1 MATVTLTSKGRV
13 TIPAAIRAALG
24 LDTGSRIEF
33 VEMAPGKF
41 AITPATSPVQALKR
55 LLRKPAGPVS
65 IEDMKNAP
73 IDAQCKQSDDCASA
87 RPLISNVNHE
97 H

>member
-1 MATVTLTSKGRV
+1 MSRERNAMSTVTRTSKEPV
-13 TIPAAIRAALG
+13 
-24 LDTGSRIEF
+24 
-33 VEMAPGKF
+33 
-41 AITPATSPVQALKR
+41 TSPVQALKG

-87 RPLISNVNHE
+87 RPLISSVNHE